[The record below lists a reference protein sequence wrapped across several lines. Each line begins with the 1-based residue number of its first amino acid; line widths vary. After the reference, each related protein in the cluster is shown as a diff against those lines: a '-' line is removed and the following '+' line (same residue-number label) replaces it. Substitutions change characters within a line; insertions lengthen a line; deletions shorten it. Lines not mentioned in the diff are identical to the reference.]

1 MTVSVEK
8 PGLLGRG
15 RRIVL
20 WHLGVLVTAVV
31 FGIIGLGAAGFR
43 VNVTPSEPLGLW
55 RIVGVDRALQN
66 GDRVFVCPPATDV
79 MRKALRR
86 GYLRPGLCANG
97 FAPLIKTVAANSGQR
112 IEIGGVVR
120 IDGRPLPHSRLMPR
134 DGQGRRMVAFAG
146 GAVPPGEIYLHSD
159 FPGSF
164 DSRYFGPLPV
174 ESVLGLAQEVWTYAP

>member
-1 MTVSVEK
+1 MTVPVEK
-8 PGLLGRG
+8 GGRLGHG
-15 RRIVL
+15 RRVAL
-20 WHLGVLVTAVV
+20 WRLGVSAIAAL
-31 FGIIGLGAAGFR
+31 FGIIGLGATGFR

-55 RIVGVDRALQN
+55 RIVGVDRVLQN
-66 GDRVFVCPPATDV
+66 GDLVFVCPPVTDV
-79 MRKALRR
+79 MREALMR
-86 GYLRPGLCANG
+86 GYLRPGLCTGG

-112 IEIGGVVR
+112 IEIGGLVR
-120 IDGRPLPHSRLMPR
+120 IDGRPLPHSGLMPR